1 MLFIAP
7 SKKLWLLAVGLIL
20 AAGTFLIF
28 WLQKRPSTPLV
39 SVSSSG
45 VGKLAVHEPGMY
57 MLTPSDLEAL
67 GLPSDPVNL
76 RLFNLGQ
83 PQPLW
88 FSGQGDD
95 FTLYFYGQPLDLPYT
110 NENIFF
116 LTIQGNE
123 LPAMIAISNSQT
135 LTTLPFPLH
144 LEENILYFP
153 KAEPERTWY
162 WKSLNA
168 PKSDTYEFT
177 LTHLAEGEGTLRAS
191 FFSSTEAANTDPD
204 HHLRLIV
211 NDTLIMGVYWD
222 GRGGQLFEASL
233 PPRILQGGLNKLTI
247 ELPGDTGAVVETV
260 LLDWLEIQYPQ
271 RLTAENDRV
280 AFTGTGARIALNG
293 FRSPHVV
300 FDLSLAGRRDVSP
313 FEVQPSDS
321 LQITTEAGHH
331 YFAVGPNGFLQPVI
345 SPAQLTPELRIAQ
358 AAYIAVGPTDLLEPL
373 QPLLDHRQS
382 LGLTTLAIPIE
393 AVYDQFG
400 GGIAHPEAIRYF
412 LKYAYENWE
421 TAPEYLLLVGDSTY
435 DPRGF
440 QASSNTNRV
449 PSFFRFT
456 FYGGET
462 VSDIPFAQLDEDLL
476 PDLAVGRIPARTPE
490 QVKVVVDKTLAYE
503 RAVAPDNPT
512 TSEAW
517 ARRILAI
524 ADGQE
529 ASFQGDAET
538 FLGYF
543 PEAYDAVLLTPPAGD
558 TTAPAQ
564 IMKVLNEGVLLM
576 SYFGHG
582 SITMLGKDRIF
593 SVEDG
598 AALANGDM
606 LPIMINITCLAG
618 LFTHPEA
625 ESLTEVMLWN
635 PVGGAVA
642 ALSATSLTTPGD
654 QAFLSK
660 AFVNALVQNPEAT
673 LGQLLLT
680 AQRILPVENEGM
692 REVMDT
698 FLLFGDPAL
707 ELP

>member
-1 MLFIAP
+1 
-7 SKKLWLLAVGLIL
+7 
-20 AAGTFLIF
+20 LIF
-28 WLQKRPSTPLV
+28 WVQKRPSTLPL
-39 SVSSSG
+39 SISPSG
-45 VGKLAVHEPGMY
+45 VGKLTIHEPGMY
-57 MLTPSDLEAL
+57 ALTASDLEQL
-67 GLPSDPVNL
+67 GLPVDPAKL

-83 PQPLW
+83 PQRLW
-88 FSGQGDD
+88 FSGQGKDLA
-95 FTLYFYGQPLDLPYT
+95 LYFYGQPLDSPYT
-110 NENIFF
+110 NENVYF
-116 LTIQGNE
+116 LTIQGND
-123 LPAMIAISNSQT
+123 LPASITVSNLQAI
-135 LTTLPFPLH
+135 TTLPFPLH
-144 LEENILYFP
+144 LEENTLYFP

-168 PKSDTYEFT
+168 PKTDTYEFT
-177 LTHLAEGEGTLRAS
+177 LAHLAEGEGILRAS
-191 FFSSTEAANTDPD
+191 FFSSTEAPNNNPD
-204 HHLRLIV
+204 HHLRLLV
-211 NDTLIMGVYWD
+211 NDSLIVDQHWD
-222 GRGGQLFEASL
+222 GRGSQTFEAPL
-233 PPRILQGGLNKLTI
+233 PPGTLQEGMNSLTI
-247 ELPGDTGAVVETV
+247 NLPGDTGVVVETV
-260 LLDWLEIQYPQ
+260 LLDWLEVQFPQ
-271 RLTAENDRV
+271 LLVAENDRV
-280 AFTGTGARIALNG
+280 GFTGSGTAVELDE
-293 FRSPHVV
+293 FRSPPVV
-300 FDLSLAGRRDVSP
+300 FDLSPAGGGDVTP
-313 FEVQPSDS
+313 FEVRPTESM
-321 LQITTEAGHH
+321 QIATEAGHL
-331 YFAVGPNGFLQPVI
+331 YFAVGPNGFLHPAI
-345 SPAQLTPELRIAQ
+345 SPAQLTPDRRMVQ
-358 AAYIAVGPTDLLEPL
+358 AAYIAVGPADLLEPL
-373 QPLLDHRQS
+373 QLLLDYRQS

-400 GGIAHPEAIRYF
+400 GGIAHPEAIRQF

-435 DPRGF
+435 DPRRY
-440 QASSNTNRV
+440 QTSSDINRV

-462 VSDIPFAQLDEDLL
+462 VSDILFAQLDEDLL

-490 QVKVVVDKTLAYE
+490 QVKTVVDKTLAYE
-503 RAVAPDNPT
+503 RASVSG
-512 TSEAW
+512 TSKGW
-517 ARRILAI
+517 ARGILAI

-538 FLGYF
+538 FLSYF
-543 PEAYDAVLLTPPAGD
+543 PEGYNAVLLVPPPGN

-564 IMKVLNEGVLLM
+564 IMDVLDEGVLFM

-598 AALANGDM
+598 AALANGDK

-625 ESLTEVMLWN
+625 ESLTETMLWN
-635 PVGGAVA
+635 PDGGAVA

-660 AFVNALVQNPEAT
+660 ALVNALVQNPEAT

-680 AQRILPVENEGM
+680 AQRTLPVENGGV

-707 ELP
+707 ELPDLSE